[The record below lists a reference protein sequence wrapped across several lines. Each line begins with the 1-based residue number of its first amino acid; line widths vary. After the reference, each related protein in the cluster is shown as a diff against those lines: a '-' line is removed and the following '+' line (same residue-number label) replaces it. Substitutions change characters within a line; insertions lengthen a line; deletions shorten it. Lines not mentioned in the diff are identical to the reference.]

1 MVKYITQ
8 LTFMIHNII
17 QIVRWVWDPSNLKL
31 QKSKSVDYDVIDLHN
46 LRRLQ
51 NNNETLICV

>member
-1 MVKYITQ
+1 MQ
-8 LTFMIHNII
+8 LIFMIHNII
-17 QIVRWVWDPSNLKL
+17 QIVRRVWDPSNLKL